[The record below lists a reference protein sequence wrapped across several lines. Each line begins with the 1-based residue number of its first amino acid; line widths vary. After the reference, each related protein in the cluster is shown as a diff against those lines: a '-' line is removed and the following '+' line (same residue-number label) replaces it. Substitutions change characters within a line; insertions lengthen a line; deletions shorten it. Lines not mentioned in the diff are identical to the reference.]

1 MKRTIS
7 ASQDFL
13 GIVAIGS
20 IIGNLLQANEMSVVK
35 KQAANLNEIY
45 RNIVERYKLLYRE
58 YEAFRQVNEQL
69 RREVVALRT
78 ENSKLLQRIASKE
91 TAR

>member
-1 MKRTIS
+1 MRRTIS
-7 ASQDFL
+7 PSRDFL

-20 IIGNLLQANEMSVVK
+20 VICSLAQAKEMVGFK
-35 KQAANLNEIY
+35 EQLTKLAAMYTNM
-45 RNIVERYKLLYRE
+45 VERYKMLYRE

-78 ENSKLLQRIASKE
+78 ENSKLLSQIAAKE
-91 TAR
+91 PAR